1 MMAQPA
7 ASGPPGRQRIL
18 IVEDDPTTADLLR
31 DLLEFEGYDIEHAA
45 DGAAALAGVAA
56 GALDLVLLDLTLP
69 DIDGLELCRQ
79 ARVSAPADDAY
90 LPMLMVTA
98 QARAADRRAGFAA
111 GADDYISKPF
121 DPEEL
126 LARVQVW
133 LRVRSQSKAKW
144 EAERRAASARLEG
157 VTLAAREIADLL
169 GNDIQA
175 PTAAIDLLQREPGLP
190 ARARVLVDMAAE
202 SLAEAAQHLSQLQN
216 VVRVAT
222 KETPIGTALDLE
234 RSVQPDETA
243 PAARDAPTLPG

>member
-1 MMAQPA
+1 MAQSAP
-7 ASGPPGRQRIL
+7 SGPPGRQRIL

-31 DLLEFEGYDIEHAA
+31 DLLEFEGYAIEHAA
-45 DGAAALAGVAA
+45 DGAAALACVAA

-79 ARVSAPADDAY
+79 ARASAPADDAY

-98 QARAADRRAGFAA
+98 QARVADRRAGFAA

-175 PTAAIDLLQREPGLP
+175 PTAAIDLLQREAGLP

-202 SLAEAAQHLSQLQN
+202 SLAEAAQHLSQLQH

-234 RSVQPDETA
+234 RSVQSDETA
-243 PAARDAPTLPG
+243 PATRDAPTLPG

>member
-1 MMAQPA
+1 
-7 ASGPPGRQRIL
+7 
-18 IVEDDPTTADLLR
+18 
-31 DLLEFEGYDIEHAA
+31 
-45 DGAAALAGVAA
+45 
-56 GALDLVLLDLTLP
+56 
-69 DIDGLELCRQ
+69 
-79 ARVSAPADDAY
+79 
-90 LPMLMVTA
+90 
-98 QARAADRRAGFAA
+98 
-111 GADDYISKPF
+111 
-121 DPEEL
+121 
-126 LARVQVW
+126 
-133 LRVRSQSKAKW
+133 
-144 EAERRAASARLEG
+144 

-222 KETPIGTALDLE
+222 KETPIATALDLE